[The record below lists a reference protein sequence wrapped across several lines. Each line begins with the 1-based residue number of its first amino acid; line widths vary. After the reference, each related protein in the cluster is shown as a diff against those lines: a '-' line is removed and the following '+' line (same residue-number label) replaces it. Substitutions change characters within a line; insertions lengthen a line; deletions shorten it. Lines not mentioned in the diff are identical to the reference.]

1 MEFSATDVASDLSD
15 LTEMSL
21 SDVAEAVKGDDAA
34 TETVRRVAPED
45 GTRLLVAASFNSA
58 I

>member
-1 MEFSATDVASDLSD
+1 MEFSATDVASDLRD
-15 LTEMSL
+15 LSEVPL
-21 SDVAEAVKGDDAA
+21 AEVDAA
-34 TETVRRVAPED
+34 LDETPAEDTMRRVAPGD